1 VTYAVIFPGQ
11 GAAVPGAGQP
21 WVDHPA
27 WRVVRE
33 AEEATGRPLAHLL
46 IDAGADELATTGAS
60 QMAVLLTSLVAWH
73 ALEDTLPGR
82 PVAFAG
88 HSLGQVTALL
98 AAGVVA
104 PADGYRLAGH
114 RADASQRSADARPGR
129 MAALMGTDPA
139 AAADLC
145 AEGADAWV
153 ANDNAPG
160 QVVVAGTPEG
170 VDALAE
176 RARAAGVRK
185 VMPLAVGHAFHTPLL
200 ADAADELGPTLASTP
215 FRATEVPVVTNTD
228 ATAASDPADW
238 PGLLAR
244 HLVEPVRWRETQ
256 LTLADLGAT
265 TFVEVGPGRVLAG
278 LAKRTVPDVT
288 VHNVATPDDV
298 AALAAALSPAGAHGL

>member
-1 VTYAVIFPGQ
+1 MTHAVIFPGQ
-11 GAAVPGAGQP
+11 GAAMPGAGQP

-27 WRVVRE
+27 WQVVRE
-33 AEEATGRPLAHLL
+33 AEAATGRPLAHLL
-46 IDAGADELATTGAS
+46 LDADADELATTGAS
-60 QMAVLLTSLVAWH
+60 QMAVLLTSLVAWN
-73 ALEDTLPGR
+73 AVEDTLPGP

-88 HSLGQVTALL
+88 HSLGQITALL
-98 AAGVVA
+98 AAGAVA
-104 PADGYRLAGH
+104 PADGYRLAAH

-139 AAADLC
+139 ATAALC
-145 AEGADAWV
+145 DEGTDAWV

-200 ADAADELGPTLASTP
+200 ADAADELGPTLASTA
-215 FRATEVPVVTNTD
+215 FRATAVPVVTNTD
-228 ATAASDPADW
+228 ATTAGDPADW
-238 PGLLAR
+238 PRLLAR

-256 LTLADLGAT
+256 LALAGMGAT

-278 LAKRTVPDVT
+278 LAKRTVPEVT
-288 VHNVATPDDV
+288 VRNVATPDDV
-298 AALAAALSPAGAHGL
+298 SALASALSPAGAQR

>member
-11 GAAVPGAGQP
+11 GAAMPGAGQP

-27 WRVVRE
+27 WQVVRE
-33 AEEATGRPLAHLL
+33 AEAATRRPLARLL
-46 IDAGADELATTGAS
+46 LDADADELATTGAS

-73 ALEDTLPGR
+73 AVQDALPGR

-88 HSLGQVTALL
+88 HSLGQITALL
-98 AAGVVA
+98 AAGATA
-104 PADGYRLAGH
+104 PGDGYRLAAR

-129 MAALMGTDPA
+129 MAALMGIDPA
-139 AAADLC
+139 AASALC
-145 AEGADAWV
+145 AEGDGAWV

-170 VDALAE
+170 IDALAE

-200 ADAADELGPTLASTP
+200 ADAADELAPTLAATP
-215 FRATEVPVVTNTD
+215 FRTTDVPVVTNTD
-228 ATAASDPADW
+228 ATGAGDPADW
-238 PGLLAR
+238 PQLLAR

-256 LTLADLGAT
+256 LALADMGAT
-265 TFVEVGPGRVLAG
+265 TFVEVGPGRVLSG

-288 VHNVATPDDV
+288 VHNVAIPDDV
-298 AALAAALSPAGAHGL
+298 AVLAADLSPAGTPG